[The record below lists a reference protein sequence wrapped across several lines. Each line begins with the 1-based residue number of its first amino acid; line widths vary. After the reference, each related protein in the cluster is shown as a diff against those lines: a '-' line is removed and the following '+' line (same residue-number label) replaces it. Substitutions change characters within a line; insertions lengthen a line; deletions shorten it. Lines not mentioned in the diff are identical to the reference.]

1 MVLLFWERKQRVPL
15 LIFCYLTETQ
25 RKGEWFETEKVWE
38 FLWEFFKA
46 ALFSVKNMNCCY
58 WNSKREIEIAKR
70 REELVVHKR
79 NHQEWEFWENLV
91 RIDALNVGG
100 VPSLF
105 YIELDG
111 QDQLLLISSNGWN
124 SA

>member
-1 MVLLFWERKQRVPL
+1 M
-15 LIFCYLTETQ
+15 
-25 RKGEWFETEKVWE
+25 
-38 FLWEFFKA
+38 
-46 ALFSVKNMNCCY
+46 
-58 WNSKREIEIAKR
+58 
-70 REELVVHKR
+70 
-79 NHQEWEFWENLV
+79 

-124 SA
+124 SAWGARRMKGWDATPWTAS